1 MKKLFVA
8 FFALAALAACAKEEI
23 VSLDKGE
30 AIQFGNAFVENAT
43 RAADKSYSG
52 DKALTAFNLY
62 GTVTGTNGTINIYN
76 GCTVTGEVGYKVD
89 ANGDVTEDPN
99 VWTCPVNQYWI
110 AGATYAFA
118 AVADGTVATTDTN
131 GMPLT
136 LTCNT
141 AVDANN
147 VQKDLLY
154 AEATATGK
162 ASGNGKVN
170 FSFSHLLSKAQFTV
184 KSNTQGD
191 YYYSVKNINV
201 NNFVNGT
208 YYIKAVDEI
217 AAGTWVG
224 TGEKANTAFGN
235 INDVRATDANGK
247 TCEFQRL
254 LIPTTAA
261 FTVSCTI
268 ELWNA
273 NGDAADVKLAT
284 ENKTFT
290 VNQDLVAGHAYDFN
304 LSLSVGELIEFTVTE
319 KPTWNPTTGGT
330 GVTL

>member
-23 VSLDKGE
+23 VSLDNGE
-30 AIQFGNAFVENAT
+30 AIQFGNAFVNNST

-62 GTVTGTNGTINIYN
+62 GTVASTNGTINIYN
-76 GCTVTGEVGYKVD
+76 GCTVTGSVGT
-89 ANGDVTEDPN
+89 A

-110 AGATYAFA
+110 AGANYVFA

-147 VQKDLLY
+147 VQSDLLY
-154 AEATATGK
+154 ATATAEGL

-170 FSFSHLLSKAQFTV
+170 FSFNHLLSKAQFTV

-201 NNFVNGT
+201 NNYVNGT
-208 YYIKAVDEI
+208 YTINGGTW
-217 AAGTWVG
+217 AGTGV
-224 TGEKANTAFGN
+224 KADTAFGN

-304 LSLSVGELIEFTVTE
+304 LSLSVGELIQFTVTE
-319 KPTWNPTTGGT
+319 QPKWTNDPTGFDVP
-330 GVTL
+330 LQ

>member
-8 FFALAALAACAKEEI
+8 IIAVAALAACAKEEI
-23 VSLDKGE
+23 VSLDNGE
-30 AIQFGNAFVENAT
+30 TIQFGNAFVENAT
-43 RAADKSYSG
+43 RANDKSYSG

-76 GCTVTGEVGYKVD
+76 SCTVTGKVGYKVD

-118 AVADGTVATTDTN
+118 AVADGIVATTDAN
-131 GMPLT
+131 GMPAT
-136 LTCNT
+136 ITCNT

-147 VQKDLLY
+147 VQNDLLY
-154 AEATATGK
+154 ATAAATGQ

-208 YYIKAVDEI
+208 YTI
-217 AAGTWVG
+217 ADGTWVG

-273 NGDAADVKLAT
+273 NGDADDVKLAT

-290 VNQDLVAGHAYDFN
+290 VSQDLVAGHAYDFN
-304 LSLSVGELIEFTVTE
+304 LSLSVGELIQFTVTE
-319 KPTWNPTTGGT
+319 QPKWTNDPTGFDVP
-330 GVTL
+330 LQ

>member
-1 MKKLFVA
+1 MKKLFVSILA
-8 FFALAALAACAKEEI
+8 IAALAACAKEEI
-23 VSLDKGE
+23 VSMDKGE
-30 AIQFGNAFVENAT
+30 AIQFGNAFVNNAT
-43 RAADKSYSG
+43 RATDKSYSG
-52 DKALTAFNLY
+52 DKALTVFNLY

-76 GCTVTGEVGYKVD
+76 GCTVTGSVGT
-89 ANGDVTEDPN
+89 A

-118 AVADGTVATTDTN
+118 AVADGTVASFDDN

-136 LTCNT
+136 ITCNT
-141 AVDANN
+141 AVDNN
-147 VQKDLLY
+147 VQSDLLY
-154 AEATATGK
+154 ATATAEGL

-170 FSFSHLLSKAQFTV
+170 FSFNHLLSKAQFTV

-201 NNFVNGT
+201 NNYVNGT
-208 YYIKAVDEI
+208 YTINGGTW
-217 AAGTWVG
+217 AGTG
-224 TGEKANTAFGN
+224 DKANTAFGN

-319 KPTWNPTTGGT
+319 KPTWTNDPTGFD
-330 GVTL
+330 VPLQ

>member
-1 MKKLFVA
+1 MKKLFVSIIA
-8 FFALAALAACAKEEI
+8 IAALAACAKEEL
-23 VSLDKGE
+23 VSVNQE
-30 AIQFGNAFVENAT
+30 AIEFGGPFVENAT
-43 RAADKSYSG
+43 RATDKSYSG

-62 GTVTGTNGTINIYN
+62 GTVASTNGIINIYN
-76 GCTVTGEVGYKVD
+76 GCEVTGTVGT
-89 ANGDVTEDPN
+89 A

-147 VQKDLLY
+147 VQNDLLY
-154 AEATATGK
+154 ATAAATGQ

-170 FSFSHLLSKAQFTV
+170 FTFSHLLSKAQFTV

-208 YYIKAVDEI
+208 YTI
-217 AAGTWVG
+217 ADGTWVG

-235 INDVRATDANGK
+235 IEKVTKTDTDGL
-247 TCEFQRL
+247 TCENQRL
-254 LIPTTAA
+254 LIPTTDKYTVS
-261 FTVSCTI
+261 FTV
-268 ELWNA
+268 ELWND
-273 NGDAADVKLAT
+273 NGNAEDVLLST
-284 ENKTFT
+284 EDKSFEID
-290 VNQDLVAGHAYDFN
+290 QDLVKGCAYDFK
-304 LSLSVGELIEFTVTE
+304 LSLSVGELIQFTVTE
-319 KPTWNPTTGGT
+319 KPTWNPATGGT

>member
-1 MKKLFVA
+1 MKKLFVSIIA
-8 FFALAALAACAKEEI
+8 IAALAACAKEEL
-23 VSLDKGE
+23 VSVNQE
-30 AIQFGNAFVENAT
+30 AIEFGGPFVENAT
-43 RAADKSYSG
+43 RATDKSYSG

-62 GTVTGTNGTINIYN
+62 GTVASTNGIINIYN
-76 GCTVTGEVGYKVD
+76 GCEVTGTVGT
-89 ANGDVTEDPN
+89 A

-147 VQKDLLY
+147 VQNDLLY
-154 AEATATGK
+154 ATAAATGQ

-170 FSFSHLLSKAQFTV
+170 FTFSHLLSKAQFTV

-208 YYIKAVDEI
+208 YTI
-217 AAGTWVG
+217 ADGTWVG

-304 LSLSVGELIEFTVTE
+304 LSLSVGELIQFTVTE
-319 KPTWNPTTGGT
+319 KPTWNPATGGT

>member
-1 MKKLFVA
+1 MKKLFISIIA
-8 FFALAALAACAKEEI
+8 IAALAACAKEEL
-23 VSLDKGE
+23 VSVNQE
-30 AIQFGNAFVENAT
+30 AIEFGGPFVENAT
-43 RAADKSYSG
+43 RATDKSYSG

-62 GTVTGTNGTINIYN
+62 GTVSSTNGTINIYN
-76 GCTVTGEVGYKVD
+76 GCEVTGTVG
-89 ANGDVTEDPN
+89 NN

-110 AGATYAFA
+110 AGANYVFA
-118 AVADGTVATTDTN
+118 AVADGTVASVDTN

-136 LTCNT
+136 ITCNT

-147 VQKDLLY
+147 VQNDLLY
-154 AEATATGK
+154 ATAAATGQ
-162 ASGNGKVN
+162 ASGNDEVN
-170 FSFSHLLSKAQFTV
+170 FTFSHLLSKAQFTV

-208 YYIKAVDEI
+208 YTI
-217 AAGTWVG
+217 ADGTWVG

-304 LSLSVGELIEFTVTE
+304 LSLSVGELIQFTVTE
-319 KPTWNPTTGGT
+319 KPTWTNDPTGFD
-330 GVTL
+330 VPLQ